1 MLPRSFRPEVQI
13 SRITMKAEY
22 GELKDRYGEIRLFPE
37 SIDDLWHLRH
47 LINPGDLVFA
57 TTFRS
62 VDTAS
67 DKIRPEKV
75 EKRPV
80 RLGIRVE
87 RAEFSEHG
95 IRLRLTGIIEHG
107 VDTGAYHTINVETGF
122 EISVIKQW
130 RLIDLERIDR
140 AVKASVYGV
149 IHILTVEEGEAELFR
164 LRQYG
169 PESVITITAGS
180 GKGGET
186 DTRAGFFE
194 QVLVPLTAISGPLI
208 IAGPGF
214 IKDDFIKFAK
224 NRSCQAADRAIIVET
239 RRTGRGA
246 VQEVIGKGV
255 LDALINDLQLS
266 REVKMM
272 DEVLLRISQDGAVAY
287 GLREVGEAVGF
298 GAAEQV
304 LVADTLLRNEEITH
318 LIQKAEAM
326 RAAIVVLSS
335 GFEPGERLI
344 ALGGIAAL
352 LRYRLGRP

>member
-1 MLPRSFRPEVQI
+1 
-13 SRITMKAEY
+13 MKAEF

-47 LINPGDLVFA
+47 LISPGDLVFA

-62 VDTAS
+62 TDTAS
-67 DKIRPEKV
+67 DKIRPEKA

-87 RAEFSEHG
+87 RVEFSEHG
-95 IRLRLTGIIEHG
+95 VRLRVSGIIEHG

-122 EISVIKQW
+122 EISVIRQW
-130 RLIDLERIDR
+130 LPIDFERIDR

-149 IHILTVEEGEAELFR
+149 IHLLTIEEGEAELFR

-169 PESVITITAGS
+169 PESVITITSGS
-180 GKGGET
+180 GKGGGTET
-186 DTRAGFFE
+186 RTGFFE
-194 QVLVPLTAISGPLI
+194 QVLGPLTTISGPLI

-214 IKDDFIKFAK
+214 IKEDFVKFAK
-224 NRSCQAADRAIIVET
+224 SRSCPGLERAIIIET
-239 RRTGRGA
+239 RRIGRGA
-246 VQEVIGKGV
+246 VQEVIGGGA
-255 LDALINDLQLS
+255 LDTLMNDLQLS

-287 GLREVGEAVGF
+287 GLPEVRQAIEYGAV
-298 GAAEQV
+298 EQV
-304 LVADTLLRNEEITH
+304 LVADTLLHNKEITH
-318 LIQKAEAM
+318 LIQKAETT
-326 RAAIVVLSS
+326 RATIVVLSS
-335 GFEPGERLI
+335 DFEPGERLI

-352 LRYRLGRP
+352 LRYRLT

>member
-1 MLPRSFRPEVQI
+1 
-13 SRITMKAEY
+13 MKVEY

-47 LINPGDLVFA
+47 LITPGDLVFA

-67 DKIRPEKV
+67 DKIRPEKA
-75 EKRPV
+75 EKRAV
-80 RLGIRVE
+80 RLGLRIDRV
-87 RAEFSEHG
+87 EFSEHG
-95 IRLRLTGIIEHG
+95 IRLRLTGVIEHG

-130 RLIDLERIDR
+130 RPIDLERIDR

-149 IHILTVEEGEAELFR
+149 IHILTIEEGEAELFR

-169 PESVITITAGS
+169 PESVITITSGS
-180 GKGGET
+180 GKGSDT
-186 DTRAGFFE
+186 DTRAGFFG
-194 QVLVPLTAISGPLI
+194 QVLTVIADITGPLI

-214 IKDDFIKFAK
+214 IKDDFIRFAK
-224 NRSCQAADRAIIVET
+224 IRSSMSADRAIVVET
-239 RRTGRGA
+239 RRIGRGA
-246 VQEVIGKGV
+246 VQEVIGKGA
-255 LDALINDLQLS
+255 LDKLIDDLQLS

-272 DEVLLRISQDGAVAY
+272 EDVLLRISQDSAVAY
-287 GLREVGEAVGF
+287 GRQEVREAIEF

-304 LVADTLLRNEEITH
+304 LIADTLLRDEEVMH
-318 LIQKAEAM
+318 LIEKAEAM

-335 GFEPGERLI
+335 GFEPGERLV

-352 LRYRLGRP
+352 LRYRIVKR

>member
-1 MLPRSFRPEVQI
+1 
-13 SRITMKAEY
+13 MKAEY
-22 GELKDRYGEIRLFPE
+22 GELKGGYGEIRLFPE

-47 LINPGDLVFA
+47 LIGPGDLVFA

-62 VDTAS
+62 VEAAT

-87 RAEFSEHG
+87 RVEFSEHG

-107 VDTGAYHTINVETGF
+107 VDAGAYHTINVETGF
-122 EISVIKQW
+122 EISVIRHW
-130 RLIDLERIDR
+130 RPVDLERVER

-149 IHILTVEEGEAELFR
+149 IHILTIEEGEAELFR

-180 GKGGET
+180 GKGAET
-186 DTRAGFFE
+186 ETRTAFFD
-194 QVLVPLTAISGPLI
+194 VLLSHIQTIAGPLI

-214 IKDDFIKFAK
+214 VKDDFVKYAK
-224 NRSCQAADRAIIVET
+224 SRSCTGIDRAVVVET
-239 RRTGRGA
+239 RRIGRGA
-246 VQEVIGKGV
+246 VQEVVGKG
-255 LDALINDLQLS
+255 ALEKLMDDIQLS

-272 DEVLLRISQDGAVAY
+272 DEVLLRIAQDGAVAY
-287 GLREVGEAVGF
+287 GIKEVREAVGY

-304 LVADTLLRNEEITH
+304 LVADTLLRDTEVMR
-318 LIQKAEAM
+318 LIEDAEAM
-326 RAAIVVLSS
+326 RATIVVLSS
-335 GFEPGERLI
+335 EFEPGERLV

-352 LRYRLGRP
+352 LRYNLTR